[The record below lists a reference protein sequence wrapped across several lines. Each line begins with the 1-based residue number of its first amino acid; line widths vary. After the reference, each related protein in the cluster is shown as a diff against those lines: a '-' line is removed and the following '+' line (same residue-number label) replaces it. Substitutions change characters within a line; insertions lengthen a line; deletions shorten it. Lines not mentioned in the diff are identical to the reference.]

1 MKEILERLLAG
12 EFSVDEALRVLQAEH
27 AERVGELARLDPD
40 RMRRK
45 GVPEVVLAPGKT
57 PALTAE
63 LAVRLLDHGGL
74 ALVSRV
80 GAEHDEAL
88 RAAASEAGASV
99 DDFGSGRRLRRAEAP
114 EPGTGAIGILTGGS
128 ADVDVA
134 EEARM
139 VAETMGVRVLRAY
152 DVGISAIHRLAEPLA
167 AMVEADVDA
176 LVVVAGMEGALP
188 TLVGGLVSA
197 PVVAV
202 PTSTS
207 YGAGGGG
214 LATLLAMLQTCSPG
228 VTVVNIDNG
237 VGAGAAAALIALR
250 IARAGARAMPEAT
263 GVEAP

>member
-12 EFSVDEALRVLQAEH
+12 EFSVDEALRALQAEH
-27 AERVGELARLDPD
+27 VERIGELARLDPD

-45 GVPEVVLAPGKT
+45 GVPEVVMAPGKT
-57 PALTAE
+57 PALAAG
-63 LAVRLLDHGGL
+63 LAVSLLDRAGL

-80 GAEHDEAL
+80 DAEHDEAL
-88 RAAASEAGASV
+88 RAAAVDARASV
-99 DDFGSGRRLRRAEAP
+99 DVFGSGRRLRRDNAP
-114 EPGTGAIGILTGGS
+114 EPGTGAIGILSGGS
-128 ADVDVA
+128 SDVDVA

-152 DVGISAIHRLAEPLA
+152 DVGISAIHRLAEPLV

-202 PTSTS
+202 PTSNG

-214 LATLLAMLQTCSPG
+214 LAALLSMLQTCSPG

-237 VGAGAAAALIALR
+237 IGAGAAAALIALR
-250 IARAGARAMPEAT
+250 ASRAGARATPTAAK
-263 GVEAP
+263 VEAP

>member
-1 MKEILERLLAG
+1 MKEILERLLGG
-12 EFSVDEALRVLQAEH
+12 EFSVEEALRALEAEH
-27 AERVGELARLDPD
+27 VDHVGEMARLDPD

-45 GVPEVVLAPGKT
+45 GVPEVVLAPGKS
-57 PALTAE
+57 PSLTAE
-63 LAVRLLDHGGL
+63 LAVRLLDQAGV

-80 GAEHDEAL
+80 DAEHDEAL
-88 RAAASEAGASV
+88 RDAASATGAAV
-99 DDFGSGRRLRRAEAP
+99 DVFGSGRRLRRAE
-114 EPGTGAIGILTGGS
+114 PGDPGGRAIGILTGGTS
-128 ADVDVA
+128 DVDVA

-188 TLVGGLVSA
+188 TLVGGLASA

-202 PTSTS
+202 PTSNG

-214 LATLLAMLQTCSPG
+214 LAALLSMLQTCSPG

-237 VGAGAAAALIALR
+237 IGAGAAAALIALQASR
-250 IARAGARAMPEAT
+250 ARAGAKPGAAR
-263 GVEAP
+263 VEAP

>member
-12 EFSVDEALRVLQAEH
+12 EFSVDEAMRALGAEH
-27 AERVGELARLDPD
+27 IEQVGELARLDPD

-45 GVPEVVLAPGKT
+45 GVPEVVLAPGKNPT
-57 PALTAE
+57 LTAE
-63 LAVRLLDHGGL
+63 LAVRLLDHAGV

-80 GAEHDEAL
+80 DGEHDESL
-88 RAAASEAGASV
+88 RDAASKAGACV
-99 DDFGSGRRLRRAEAP
+99 DVFGSGRRLRRSEPP
-114 EPGTGAIGILTGGS
+114 EPGSRAIGILTGGS
-128 ADVDVA
+128 SDVDVA

-202 PTSTS
+202 PTSVG

-214 LATLLAMLQTCSPG
+214 LAALLSMLQTCSPG

-237 VGAGAAAALIALR
+237 VGGGAAAALIALR
-250 IARAGARAMPEAT
+250 TSVARASARPAPT
-263 GVEAP
+263 RVEAS